1 VSERALASAGLRV
14 KTEMAIRKEYGDEA
28 TGAEKAPSQVGRFVL
43 YILIGLVLALGIVL
57 LYLHYHS
64 LGLR

>member
-1 VSERALASAGLRV
+1 
-14 KTEMAIRKEYGDEA
+14 
-28 TGAEKAPSQVGRFVL
+28 VGRFVL